1 MDETLVAERDRAK
14 LRRVVDLVRRG
25 LRSGPAP
32 RGARPDRGWVMSADG
47 VIGAPAAT
55 DDQPAATTGG

>member
-1 MDETLVAERDRAK
+1 MDETLVAERERAK

-25 LRSGPAP
+25 LRSGTT

-47 VIGAPAAT
+47 VIGAPAAA
-55 DDQPAATTGG
+55 DDQPAATPGG